1 MITINNEAK
10 IVKEYFEKLEE
21 IINNLVNENTELNL
35 EGLHQIKIVDN
46 IENTSSDGRFEN
58 NAIILPKNK
67 MEEYIKNNDEAIIKS
82 TIYHELCHV
91 DLNNRLPQLHN
102 LSNKYKHEE
111 NYIKFF
117 TIMVYIEYIAHIMSL
132 KYEGEEI
139 IKRFLESINNRTWN
153 FNDEI
158 SRVYFIKCVPY
169 VLGRINKNFDY
180 INIVKSK
187 DFKNHIVQAKEII
200 ERAVCNGA
208 IDDYNKLVE
217 VEDFISKYI
226 SNN

>member
-10 IVKEYFEKLEE
+10 MKKEYLEKLED
-21 IINNLVNENTELNL
+21 IIHNFVNKNTELDL
-35 EGLHQIKIVDN
+35 KGLHQMKIVDS

-67 MEEYIKNNDEAIIKS
+67 MEEYIKNNDKATIKS

-91 DLNNRLPQLHN
+91 DLNNRLPQLHY
-102 LSNKYKHEE
+102 LSDKYKREE
-111 NYIKFF
+111 NYIKYF
-117 TIMVYIEYIAHIMSL
+117 TIMIYIEYIAHIMSL
-132 KYEGEEI
+132 KHEAEEN

-158 SRVYFIKCVPY
+158 SRIYFIKCVPY

-180 INIVKSK
+180 INIVKSE
-187 DFKNHIVQAKEII
+187 DFKKNIVQAKEII
-200 ERAVCNGA
+200 ERTVSDGAV
-208 IDDYNKLVE
+208 DDYNNLVE
-217 VEDFISKYI
+217 VEDFVSKYI
-226 SNN
+226 SND